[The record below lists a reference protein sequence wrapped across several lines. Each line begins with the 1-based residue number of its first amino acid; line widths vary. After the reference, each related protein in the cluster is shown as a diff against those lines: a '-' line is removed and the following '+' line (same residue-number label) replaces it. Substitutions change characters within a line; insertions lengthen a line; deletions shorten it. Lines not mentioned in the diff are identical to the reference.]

1 MFDLIVVKPLANI
14 LFAIYSFLPGH
25 DFGLAVIIL
34 TALLRFA
41 LWPLVAKQLHS
52 QKKMQALQPEIAKLK
67 KQAGGDKQKENALM
81 MELYKERE
89 INPLASCLPLLI
101 QLPFLFGL
109 YIVFNQSTSGVKGF
123 EGYLY
128 EPIKN
133 LAFMQS
139 VLADHSLFIPKLLG
153 LVDLAAKHNIVLALL
168 AGASQFY
175 QVRQITPQVTD
186 KDDPNAA
193 ISKMT
198 MWLFPVVTGYIGYTL
213 IAALPLYWTVSN
225 AVSILQQSIIMGG
238 EVDKMEEAEIVKTTV
253 RTGDT
258 KTITAAKTSKK
269 TKRGK

>member
-1 MFDLIVVKPLANI
+1 MFDLIIVKPLANI
-14 LFAIYSFLPGH
+14 LFTIYAFLPGH

-41 LWPLVAKQLHS
+41 LWPVLAKQLQS
-52 QKKMQALQPEIAKLK
+52 QKKIQALQPEIAKLK
-67 KQAGGDKQKENALM
+67 KEANGDKQKENTML

-109 YIVFNQSTSGVKGF
+109 YMLFNKSATGVAGF
-123 EGYLY
+123 EHLLY
-128 EPIKN
+128 EPVKN
-133 LAFMQS
+133 FPFIQS
-139 VLADHSLFIPKLLG
+139 VLADHALFIPKLFG
-153 LVDLAAKHNIVLALL
+153 MIDLSAKHNIVLALL

-225 AVSILQQSIIMGG
+225 AVSIFQQAIIMGG

-253 RTGDT
+253 RKGDT
-258 KTITAAKTSKK
+258 KAITSAKTTKK
-269 TKRGK
+269 KKKGK